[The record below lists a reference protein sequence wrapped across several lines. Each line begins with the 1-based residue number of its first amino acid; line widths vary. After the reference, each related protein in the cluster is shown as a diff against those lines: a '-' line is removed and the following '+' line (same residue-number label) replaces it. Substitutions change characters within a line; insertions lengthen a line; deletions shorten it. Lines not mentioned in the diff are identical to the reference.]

1 MLELRQ
7 IKYFLVLAQELNFS
21 RAAERLFITQPPLT
35 RQIQQLEEHLG
46 VQLFLRNNKSVTLTV
61 AGKSVLEEAQKIMV
75 LVHESENRTRLVND
89 GKVGLLNIGI
99 FGSAI
104 FNDIPQLLL
113 TFRTRYPEVNIGLY
127 QMSKAEQIHALRTNQ
142 ITIGFNRRLPV
153 EQDIMVETV
162 YFEPLIVAIHAN
174 SELAQYERIHC
185 QHLQGKPIILYP
197 NATRPSF
204 ADTVIAFLR
213 DNHVD
218 VQYTQEAPDVVT
230 ALALVSSGFGAC
242 ITPES
247 ASRLSLP
254 NVLYRKIDIEPQPTV
269 ELACLYRRGDDNPVL
284 HNFLDVIRHYKHQDI

>member
-35 RQIQQLEEHLG
+35 RQIQQLEEHLD
-46 VQLFLRNNKSVTLTV
+46 VQLFARNNKSVALTV
-61 AGKSVLEEAQKIMV
+61 AGQSFYEEARKIMA
-75 LVHESENRTRLVND
+75 LVHEAETRTRLVNE
-89 GKVGLLNIGI
+89 GKVGVLNIGI

-113 TFRTRYPEVNIGLY
+113 EFRTRYPEVNIGLY
-127 QMSKAEQIHALRTNQ
+127 QMSKSEQIHALRTKQ

-162 YFEPLIVAIHAN
+162 YFEPLIVAIHSN
-174 SELAQYERIHC
+174 SELAQSEKIRC
-185 QHLQGKPIILYP
+185 SDLQGVPIILYP

-204 ADTVIAFLR
+204 ADTVIALLR
-213 DNHVD
+213 SNKVD

-242 ITPES
+242 ITPTS
-247 ASRLSLP
+247 ASRVELP
-254 NVLYRKIDIEPQPTV
+254 NVLYRQIDIEPQPTV
-269 ELACLYRRGDDNPVL
+269 ELACLYRRGDNNPIL
-284 HNFLDVIRHYKHQDI
+284 HNFLEIIRQYKHD

>member
-1 MLELRQ
+1 MLEIRQ

-46 VQLFLRNNKSVTLTV
+46 VQLFVRNNKSVALTV
-61 AGKSVLEEAQKIMV
+61 AGKSFLEEAQKIMV
-75 LVHESENRTRLVND
+75 MVHESENRTRLVND

-113 TFRTRYPEVNIGLY
+113 SFRTLYPEVNIGLY
-127 QMSKAEQIHALRTNQ
+127 QMSKSEQINALRTKQ

-153 EQDIMVETV
+153 EHDIMVETV
-162 YFEPLIVAIHAN
+162 YFEPMIVAIHAN
-174 SELAQYERIHC
+174 SELAQYEKIHC
-185 QHLQGKPIILYP
+185 KHLQDVPIILYP

-204 ADTVIAFLR
+204 ADTVIALLR
-213 DNHVD
+213 NNQVD

-242 ITPES
+242 IAPES
-247 ASRLSLP
+247 ASRVGLP
-254 NVLYRKIDIEPQPTV
+254 NVLYRTIDVNPQPTV
-269 ELACLYRRGDDNPVL
+269 ELACLYRRGDDSPIL
-284 HNFLDVIRHYKHQDI
+284 HNFLDIIRQYKHTHS

>member
-61 AGKSVLEEAQKIMV
+61 AGQSFLEEAQKIMV

-113 TFRTRYPEVNIGLY
+113 TFRTHYPEVNIGLY
-127 QMSKAEQIHALRTNQ
+127 QMSKAEQIHALRTKQ

-162 YFEPLIVAIHAN
+162 YFEPMIIAIHAN

-185 QHLQGKPIILYP
+185 AQLQGETIILYP

-204 ADTVIAFLR
+204 ADTVTAFLR

-230 ALALVSSGFGAC
+230 ALALVSSGFGVC

-254 NVLYRKIDIEPQPTV
+254 NVLYRTLDIDPQPTV

-284 HNFLDVIRHYKHQDI
+284 HNFLEIIRSYKHQDL

>member
-61 AGKSVLEEAQKIMV
+61 AGKSFLEEAQKIMV

-113 TFRTRYPEVNIGLY
+113 TFRTLYPEVNIGLY
-127 QMSKAEQIHALRTNQ
+127 QMSKAEQIHALRTKQ
-142 ITIGFNRRLPV
+142 INIGFNRRLPV

-162 YFEPLIVAIHAN
+162 YFEPMIIAIHAN

-185 QHLQGKPIILYP
+185 TQLQGETIILYP

-204 ADTVIAFLR
+204 ADTVTAFLR

-230 ALALVSSGFGAC
+230 ALALVSSGFGVC

-254 NVLYRKIDIEPQPTV
+254 NVLYRTLDIDPQPTV

-284 HNFLDVIRHYKHQDI
+284 HNFLEIIRSYKHQDI

>member
-1 MLELRQ
+1 
-7 IKYFLVLAQELNFS
+7 
-21 RAAERLFITQPPLT
+21 
-35 RQIQQLEEHLG
+35 
-46 VQLFLRNNKSVTLTV
+46 
-61 AGKSVLEEAQKIMV
+61 MV

-284 HNFLDVIRHYKHQDI
+284 HNFRDVIRHYKHQDI

>member
-61 AGKSVLEEAQKIMV
+61 AGKSFLEEAQKIMV

-204 ADTVIAFLR
+204 ADTVIAFFL

>member
-61 AGKSVLEEAQKIMV
+61 AGKSFLEEAQKIMV

-113 TFRTRYPEVNIGLY
+113 TFRTHYPEVNIGLY
-127 QMSKAEQIHALRTNQ
+127 QMSKAEQINALRTKQ

-162 YFEPLIVAIHAN
+162 YFEPMIIAIHAN

-185 QHLQGKPIILYP
+185 TQLQGETIILYP

-204 ADTVIAFLR
+204 ADTVTAFLR

-230 ALALVSSGFGAC
+230 ALALVSSGFGVC

-254 NVLYRKIDIEPQPTV
+254 NVLYRTLDIDPQPTV

-284 HNFLDVIRHYKHQDI
+284 HNFLEIIRSYKHQDI

>member
-1 MLELRQ
+1 MNIQ
-7 IKYFLVLAQELNFS
+7 FPAS
-21 RAAERLFITQPPLT
+21 R
-35 RQIQQLEEHLG
+35 
-46 VQLFLRNNKSVTLTV
+46 
-61 AGKSVLEEAQKIMV
+61 
-75 LVHESENRTRLVND
+75 RTF
-89 GKVGLLNIGI
+89 GKVLGATLVATIGI

-230 ALALVSSGFGAC
+230 ALALVSSGFGVC

-247 ASRLSLP
+247 ACRVELP

>member
-61 AGKSVLEEAQKIMV
+61 AGKSFLEEAQKIMV

-127 QMSKAEQIHALRTNQ
+127 QMSKAEQIHALRTKQ

-162 YFEPLIVAIHAN
+162 YFEPMIIAIHAN

-185 QHLQGKPIILYP
+185 TQLQGETIILYP

-204 ADTVIAFLR
+204 ADTVTAFLR

>member
-46 VQLFLRNNKSVTLTV
+46 VQLFVRNNKSVTLTV
-61 AGKSVLEEAQKIMV
+61 AGHSFLEEAQKIMV
-75 LVHESENRTRLVND
+75 LVQETESRTRLVND

-104 FNDIPQLLL
+104 FNDIPQLVLS
-113 TFRTRYPEVNIGLY
+113 FRTLYPEVNIGLY
-127 QMSKAEQIHALRTNQ
+127 QMNKAEQIHALRTNQ

-153 EQDIMVETV
+153 EQDIVVETV

-174 SELAQYERIHC
+174 SELAQYEQIHC
-185 QHLQGKPIILYP
+185 SHLHGMPIILYP

-204 ADTVIAFLR
+204 ADTVTAFLR
-213 DNHVD
+213 SNKVD

-230 ALALVSSGFGAC
+230 ALALVSSGFGVC
-242 ITPES
+242 IAPES
-247 ASRLSLP
+247 ASRVGLP
-254 NVLYRKIDIEPQPTV
+254 NVLYRTIDTHPQPTV
-269 ELACLYRRGDDNPVL
+269 ELACLYRRGNDSPIL
-284 HNFLDVIRHYKHQDI
+284 HNFLDIIRQYKHNTV

>member
-1 MLELRQ
+1 
-7 IKYFLVLAQELNFS
+7 
-21 RAAERLFITQPPLT
+21 
-35 RQIQQLEEHLG
+35 
-46 VQLFLRNNKSVTLTV
+46 
-61 AGKSVLEEAQKIMV
+61 
-75 LVHESENRTRLVND
+75 
-89 GKVGLLNIGI
+89 
-99 FGSAI
+99 
-104 FNDIPQLLL
+104 
-113 TFRTRYPEVNIGLY
+113 
-127 QMSKAEQIHALRTNQ
+127 MSKAEQIHALRTKQ

-162 YFEPLIVAIHAN
+162 YFEPMIIAIHAN

-185 QHLQGKPIILYP
+185 TQLQGETIILYP

-204 ADTVIAFLR
+204 ADTVTAFLR

-230 ALALVSSGFGAC
+230 ALALVSSGFGVC

-254 NVLYRKIDIEPQPTV
+254 NVLYRTLDIDPQPTV

-284 HNFLDVIRHYKHQDI
+284 HNFLEIIRSYKHQDI

>member
-61 AGKSVLEEAQKIMV
+61 AGKSFLEEAQKIMV

-113 TFRTRYPEVNIGLY
+113 TFRTHYPEVNIGLY
-127 QMSKAEQIHALRTNQ
+127 QMSKAEQIHALRTKQ

-162 YFEPLIVAIHAN
+162 YFEPMIIAIHAN
-174 SELAQYERIHC
+174 SELEQYERIHC
-185 QHLQGKPIILYP
+185 TQLQGETIILYP

-204 ADTVIAFLR
+204 ADTVTAFLR

-230 ALALVSSGFGAC
+230 ALALVSSGFGVC

-254 NVLYRKIDIEPQPTV
+254 NVLYRTLDIDPQPTV

-284 HNFLDVIRHYKHQDI
+284 HNFLEIIRSYKHQDI

>member
-61 AGKSVLEEAQKIMV
+61 AGKSFLEEAQKIMV

-113 TFRTRYPEVNIGLY
+113 TFRTHYPEVNIGLY
-127 QMSKAEQIHALRTNQ
+127 QMSKAEQIHALRTKQ

-162 YFEPLIVAIHAN
+162 YFEPMIIAIHAN

-185 QHLQGKPIILYP
+185 TQLQGETIILYP

-204 ADTVIAFLR
+204 ADTVTAFLR

-230 ALALVSSGFGAC
+230 ALALVSSGFGVC

-254 NVLYRKIDIEPQPTV
+254 NVLYRTLDIDPQPTV

-284 HNFLDVIRHYKHQDI
+284 HNFLEIIRSYKHQDL